1 MSMKT
6 TDDNPS
12 EHSAHESVVSHLRGL
27 AQAKH
32 TFRSFRNP
40 AFRLLF
46 GAQMGQMAAMNMQMM
61 ARVLLVKHLTESPA
75 LAGLATVAY
84 MLPMLLLSVF
94 GGVIAERVQKKHVI
108 AAGQMSTAVLALIIA
123 FSLIGGHIS
132 KEVPG
137 SWWILVVASILQGA
151 TGGLMMPSR
160 QAIMPEI
167 VGGTEELLNGISLSN
182 LGSNALRIA
191 SPAAAG
197 FLIDG
202 LGADGFGFPAVYLA
216 IAGCYLIATAFAMAL
231 PRTGTISL
239 RGSGTL
245 ADIVAGFRYVR
256 REKTLLWLLGFS
268 LLTVILSMPYIQL
281 MPFIAE
287 DVLGKGASGMGILL
301 SISGAGAIAG
311 SLVLASLPNRKR
323 GLMLLLSGIIIGGA
337 LVAFSASTSWALS
350 LVIMLFVGL
359 GQTGQMT
366 LSNTLVQYYV
376 ADEYRGRVMSI
387 YQMNFGFTA
396 FGVFAA
402 GMMAE
407 SIGAQ
412 WAVGSFAA
420 MLLVL
425 SAVALV
431 VVPRIR
437 RLD

>member
-1 MSMKT
+1 
-6 TDDNPS
+6 
-12 EHSAHESVVSHLRGL
+12 
-27 AQAKH
+27 
-32 TFRSFRNP
+32 
-40 AFRLLF
+40 
-46 GAQMGQMAAMNMQMM
+46 MGQMAAMNMQMM
-61 ARVLLVKHLTESPA
+61 ARVLLVKHLTESPG

-94 GGVIAERVQKKHVI
+94 GGIIAERVQKKHVI

-123 FSLIGGHIS
+123 FALIGGYIS

-137 SWWILVVASILQGA
+137 SWWILIVASIFQGA

-202 LGADGFGFPAVYLA
+202 LGAEGFGFPAVYLA

-239 RGSGTL
+239 RGSGAL

-287 DVLGKGASGMGILL
+287 DILGKGASGMGILL